1 MPTPRKAA
9 RGKRRWVGLEIDTK
23 NIDEDTL
30 LEKLASD
37 AMRPKLAWISEDSRF
52 LIVEVRL
59 ENHRKLIDFIGSI
72 DHAESITSSGK
83 IRLVK
88 SRIRQSL
95 QSRDRNNIEVCD

>member
-1 MPTPRKAA
+1 MPTLRKAA

-37 AMRPKLAWISEDSRF
+37 AMRLKLAWASEDRRF
-52 LIVEVRL
+52 LIIEVRL
-59 ENHRKLIDFIGSI
+59 ENHRELINLIDSMN
-72 DHAESITSSGK
+72 HAESITSSGK

-88 SRIRQSL
+88 ARISQSYK
-95 QSRDRNNIEVCD
+95 SP